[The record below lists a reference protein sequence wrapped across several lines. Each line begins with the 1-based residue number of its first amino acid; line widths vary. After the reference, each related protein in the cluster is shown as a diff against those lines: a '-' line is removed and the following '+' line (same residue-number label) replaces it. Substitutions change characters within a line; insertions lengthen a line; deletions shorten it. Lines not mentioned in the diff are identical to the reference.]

1 MQREDDKPATVRAR
15 LELYTK
21 KTAPLVEFYRKRNLL
36 HEFHGT
42 ESKVI
47 YVGVR
52 SWLTAVLPIAASPHA
67 A

>member
-1 MQREDDKPATVRAR
+1 VQREDDKPSTVRAR

-21 KTAPLVEFYRKRNLL
+21 KTAPLVEFYRERNLL

-47 YVGVR
+47 YVDVR
-52 SWLTAVLPIAASPHA
+52 SWLTSRLPT
-67 A
+67 